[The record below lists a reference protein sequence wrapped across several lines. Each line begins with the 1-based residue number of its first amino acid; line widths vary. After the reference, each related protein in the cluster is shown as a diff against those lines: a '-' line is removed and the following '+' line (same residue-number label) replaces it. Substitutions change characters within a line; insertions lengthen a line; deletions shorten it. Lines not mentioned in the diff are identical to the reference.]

1 MFHVFHFYHN
11 LCNFNRTL
19 DPRVW
24 YHFLVCNTNDI
35 SKVVCVCVCV
45 VGGHYNILFF
55 EMIKEQ
61 HFNV

>member
-35 SKVVCVCVCV
+35 SKVVCVCVC
-45 VGGHYNILFF
+45 GGGGLQYFILRNDKGATF
-55 EMIKEQ
+55 
-61 HFNV
+61 